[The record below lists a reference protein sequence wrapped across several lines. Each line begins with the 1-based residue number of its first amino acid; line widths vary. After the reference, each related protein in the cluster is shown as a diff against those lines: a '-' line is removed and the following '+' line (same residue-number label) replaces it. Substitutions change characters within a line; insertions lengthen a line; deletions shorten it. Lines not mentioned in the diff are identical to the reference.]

1 MKKKTLLN
9 IILILFVL
17 SFFVTPLGYEG
28 KIALNRLFASSV
40 ELIPV
45 SAQKKIDFDW
55 KLKDR
60 NDVQFNFNNR
70 KERLFLLTFGHRGVS
85 QVLLS
90 YIVFKS
96 FTMIIRIK

>member
-60 NDVQFNFNNR
+60 NDVQFNFNQSEG
-70 KERLFLLTFGHRGVS
+70 KV
-85 QVLLS
+85 
-90 YIVFKS
+90 VFV
-96 FTMIIRIK
+96 

>member
-60 NDVQFNFNNR
+60 NDVQFNFNQSEG
-70 KERLFLLTFGHRGVS
+70 KV
-85 QVLLS
+85 
-90 YIVFKS
+90 VFVNFWS
-96 FTMIIRIK
+96 SWRINKYC

>member
-45 SAQKKIDFDW
+45 SAQKKI
-55 KLKDR
+55 
-60 NDVQFNFNNR
+60 
-70 KERLFLLTFGHRGVS
+70 
-85 QVLLS
+85 VL
-90 YIVFKS
+90 IGN
-96 FTMIIRIK
+96 